1 MAEKKGGLGRGIGAL
16 IPGANNENDR
26 MERPVDG
33 NPISVFFGGSA
44 NAPADLVPVP
54 GAAFGYINIDDIVPN
69 PKQPRVNFEPDAF
82 AELVGSI
89 REFGVLQPISIR
101 SLGKQNGVDK
111 YELIM
116 GERRLRASKEAGLV
130 QIPAVI
136 RDTADENML
145 RDALLENLHRSD
157 LNAIEEANAY
167 QQLLEEYGC
176 TQDQLAEKLSRSRP
190 QITNTI
196 RLLKLPTSVQ
206 AKVAA
211 GVLSA
216 GHARAILSVDDAE
229 KMTELADRVINLGL
243 SVRDTELAAKALPT
257 KPKIKLG
264 GKQQALNTLAEKIG
278 DSLDTKVKIKLGAR
292 KGTITI
298 DFASVDDLNRIVKA
312 MGLDIKY

>member
-1 MAEKKGGLGRGIGAL
+1 
-16 IPGANNENDR
+16 
-26 MERPVDG
+26 
-33 NPISVFFGGSA
+33 
-44 NAPADLVPVP
+44 LVPVP

-229 KMTELADRVINLGL
+229 KMTELADRIINLGL

>member
-1 MAEKKGGLGRGIGAL
+1 
-16 IPGANNENDR
+16 
-26 MERPVDG
+26 
-33 NPISVFFGGSA
+33 
-44 NAPADLVPVP
+44 
-54 GAAFGYINIDDIVPN
+54 
-69 PKQPRVNFEPDAF
+69 
-82 AELVGSI
+82 
-89 REFGVLQPISIR
+89 
-101 SLGKQNGVDK
+101 
-111 YELIM
+111 
-116 GERRLRASKEAGLV
+116 
-130 QIPAVI
+130 
-136 RDTADENML
+136 ML

-206 AKVAA
+206 AKVAS

-216 GHARAILSVDDAE
+216 GHARAILSVEDPE
-229 KMTELADRVINLGL
+229 KMAALADRVINLGL
-243 SVRDTELAAKALPT
+243 SVRDTELAAKEQPT

-264 GKQQALNTLAEKIG
+264 TKQQALNTLAEKLG

>member
-16 IPGANNENDR
+16 IPGATPSNDR
-26 MERPVDG
+26 MEKPADG
-33 NPISVFFGGSA
+33 NPISVFFGGST
-44 NAPADLVPVP
+44 NAPANLVPVP
-54 GAAFGYINIDDIVPN
+54 GATFGYLQIDDIVPN
-69 PKQPRVNFEPDAF
+69 AKQPRTNFEPEAF

-89 REFGVLQPISIR
+89 REFGVMQPISVR

-116 GERRLRASKEAGLV
+116 GERRLRASKEAGLT

-136 RDTADENML
+136 RDTADEDML

-190 QITNTI
+190 QITNTL
-196 RLLKLPTSVQ
+196 RLLRLPTSVQ
-206 AKVAA
+206 TKVAA

-216 GHARAILSVDDAE
+216 GHARAILALDNPEA
-229 KMTELADRVINLGL
+229 MLALADKVINHGL
-243 SVRDTELAAKALPT
+243 SVRETEAEVKKGPGKAKIRPGTKQHALKQLADQ
-257 KPKIKLG
+257 LG
-264 GKQQALNTLAEKIG
+264 DNLGTRV
-278 DSLDTKVKIKLGAR
+278 SIKLGAR
-292 KGTITI
+292 KGAIII
-298 DFASVDDLNRIVKA
+298 DFASVEDMNRILKE
-312 MGLDIKY
+312 MGQNIKY

>member
-16 IPGANNENDR
+16 IPGAQQNNER
-26 MERPVDG
+26 MERPADG
-33 NPISVFFGGSA
+33 NPISVFFGGST
-44 NAPADLVPVP
+44 NAPVDLVPVP
-54 GAAFGYINIDDIVPN
+54 GASFGYLNVDDIVPN
-69 PKQPRVNFEPDAF
+69 PKQPRTNFEPDAF
-82 AELVGSI
+82 SELVGSI
-89 REFGVLQPISIR
+89 KEFGVLQPISVR

-116 GERRLRASKEAGLV
+116 GERRLRATKEAGLT

-216 GHARAILSVDDAE
+216 GHARAILALDKPE
-229 KMTELADRVINLGL
+229 QMLELADKVINLGL
-243 SVRDTELAAKALPT
+243 SVRDTEIEVKRGPAKPRIRPGT
-257 KPKIKLG
+257 
-264 GKQQALNTLAEKIG
+264 KQQALKTLADQLGDRLGTRVTIKI
-278 DSLDTKVKIKLGAR
+278 SSR
-292 KGTITI
+292 KGSINI
-298 DFASVDDLNRIVKA
+298 DFASVEDLNRILKE
-312 MGLDIKY
+312 MGQDIKF